1 MPARRLSMRKIRE
14 VLRLKFGLGL
24 KDREIAR
31 SCSIPRSSVANYV
44 FRANHA
50 GLHTWPLVPDL
61 GDEALEELLFP
72 PVVTK
77 LAASKANTPGF
88 AWMHEE
94 LRRHKHVTLQLLWEE
109 YKEAQ
114 PEGYQYSQFCELYRR
129 WARKVDVVLRQEH
142 HAGEKMFVDHAGPT
156 VPIVNRETG
165 EIRHAS
171 IFVSVLGASNYTYAE
186 ATWKRD
192 LVSWIGSHNRTLE
205 FYGGVPTVTVPDNWK
220 TGITD
225 SCYYEPDLNPTYR
238 DWAAHYDTVVIPAR
252 VRKPRDKAKVEAG
265 VLIVERWILAALRH
279 RTFFTLAELNEAI
292 RELLIRLNNRKF
304 RKLDTTRA
312 KLFESLEKPMLKPLP
327 SEPFPFVKWK
337 TVRVNIDYH
346 VEIEGHYYSVPYQY
360 VHEEVEARIL
370 ETTIEIIRKGHRI
383 ATHARNNIPGKHS
396 TLSEHRPKKHQDLEW
411 TVARFTEKGRAVG
424 PATAI
429 LLERIMQSRKH
440 PELGYRS
447 CLGVLRLGN
456 RYTNERLE
464 AACRRAVTMNACS
477 YRSIK
482 SMLSTGFDR
491 QPLEEPDIPAAHQ
504 EIHTNVRGAGYYGK
518 EVEV

>member
-1 MPARRLSMRKIRE
+1 MWGRFDA
-14 VLRLKFGLGL
+14 
-24 KDREIAR
+24 
-31 SCSIPRSSVANYV
+31 Y
-44 FRANHA
+44 
-50 GLHTWPLVPDL
+50 
-61 GDEALEELLFP
+61 
-72 PVVTK
+72 
-77 LAASKANTPGF
+77 
-88 AWMHEE
+88 
-94 LRRHKHVTLQLLWEE
+94 
-109 YKEAQ
+109 
-114 PEGYQYSQFCELYRR
+114 
-129 WARKVDVVLRQEH
+129 
-142 HAGEKMFVDHAGPT
+142 
-156 VPIVNRETG
+156 
-165 EIRHAS
+165 
-171 IFVSVLGASNYTYAE
+171 
-186 ATWKRD
+186 
-192 LVSWIGSHNRTLE
+192 
-205 FYGGVPTVTVPDNWK
+205 
-220 TGITD
+220 
-225 SCYYEPDLNPTYR
+225 
-238 DWAAHYDTVVIPAR
+238 
-252 VRKPRDKAKVEAG
+252 
-265 VLIVERWILAALRH
+265 
-279 RTFFTLAELNEAI
+279 
-292 RELLIRLNNRKF
+292 
-304 RKLDTTRA
+304 
-312 KLFESLEKPMLKPLP
+312 
-327 SEPFPFVKWK
+327 
-337 TVRVNIDYH
+337 DYH

>member
-1 MPARRLSMRKIRE
+1 MPQPRLSMRKIRE

-24 KDREIAR
+24 KDRQIAR

-44 FRANHA
+44 FRARQA
-50 GLHTWPLVPDL
+50 RLHTWPLVPDL
-61 GDEALEELLFP
+61 EDEALEELLFL

-77 LAASKANTPGF
+77 IPIPKAATPDF
-88 AWMHEE
+88 VWIHEQ

-109 YKEAQ
+109 YKEAN
-114 PEGYQYSQFCELYRR
+114 PNGYQYSQFCELYRR
-129 WARKVDVVLRQEH
+129 WMRKVDVVLRQEH
-142 HAGEKMFVDHAGPT
+142 HAGEKMFVDHAGQT
-156 VPIVNRETG
+156 VPVINQETG
-165 EIRHAS
+165 EVRQAS
-171 IFVSVLGASNYTYAE
+171 IFVAVLGASNYTYAE

-192 LVSWIGSHNRTLE
+192 LVSWIGSHNRAAE
-205 FYGGVPTVTVPDNWK
+205 FYGGVSTVTVPDNWK
-220 TGITD
+220 AGIKD
-225 SCYYEPDLNPTYR
+225 PCYYEPDLNPTYR
-238 DWAAHYDTVVIPAR
+238 DWAAHYGTVVIPAR

-265 VLIVERWILAALRH
+265 VLVVERWILAALRH
-279 RTFFTLAELNEAI
+279 RTFFSLAELNDAI
-292 RELLIRLNNRKF
+292 RELLVRLNNRKF

-312 KLFESLEKPMLKPLP
+312 RLFESLEKPMLKPLP

-370 ETTIEIIRKGHRI
+370 ETSIEILRKGHRI
-383 ATHARNNIPGKHS
+383 ATHVRSNVAGKHS

-411 TVARFTEKGRAVG
+411 TITRFTEKGRTIG
-424 PATAI
+424 PSTAT
-429 LLERIMQSRKH
+429 LLERILQSRKH

-464 AACRRAVTMNACS
+464 AACRRAVAMNACS

-482 SMLSTGFDR
+482 SMLATGFDR
-491 QPLEEPDIPAAHQ
+491 QPLEDPDIPPAHQ
-504 EIHTNVRGAGYYGK
+504 ELHANVRGASYYGK
-518 EVEV
+518 EAEA

>member
-24 KDREIAR
+24 KDRQIAR

-44 FRANHA
+44 FRARQA

-61 GDEALEELLFP
+61 EDEALEELLFP

-77 LAASKANTPGF
+77 IPIPKAAIPDF
-88 AWMHEE
+88 VWIHEQ
-94 LRRHKHVTLQLLWEE
+94 LRRHKHVTMQLLWDE
-109 YKEAQ
+109 YKEAN
-114 PEGYQYSQFCELYRR
+114 PEGYQYSQYCELYRR
-129 WARKVDVVLRQEH
+129 WMRKVDVVLRQEH
-142 HAGEKMFVDHAGPT
+142 HAGEKMFVDHAGQT
-156 VPIVNRETG
+156 VPIINQETG
-165 EIRHAS
+165 EVCQAS
-171 IFVSVLGASNYTYAE
+171 IFVAVLGASNYTFAE

-192 LVSWIGSHNRTLE
+192 LVSWIGSHNRAAE
-205 FYGGVPTVTVPDNWK
+205 FYGGISTVTVPDNWK
-220 TGITD
+220 TGIND
-225 SCYYEPDLNPTYR
+225 PCYYEPDLNPTYR
-238 DWAAHYDTVVIPAR
+238 DWAVHYGTVVIPAR
-252 VRKPRDKAKVEAG
+252 VRKPRDKAKVESG
-265 VLIVERWILAALRH
+265 VLVVERWILAALRH
-279 RTFFTLAELNEAI
+279 RTFFSLAELNEAI
-292 RELLIRLNNRKF
+292 RELLVRLNNRKF

-327 SEPFPFVKWK
+327 SEAFPFVKWK

-360 VHEEVEARIL
+360 VHEQVEARIL
-370 ETTIEIIRKGHRI
+370 ETSIEIIRKGHRI
-383 ATHARNNIPGKHS
+383 ATHVRSNVAGKHS

-411 TVARFTEKGRAVG
+411 TIARFTEKGRAIG
-424 PATAI
+424 PSTAT
-429 LLERIMQSRKH
+429 LLERILQSRKH

-464 AACRRAVTMNACS
+464 AACRRAVAMNACS

-504 EIHTNVRGAGYYGK
+504 EFHANVRGAGYYGK
-518 EVEV
+518 EAEA

>member
-14 VLRLKFGLGL
+14 VLRLKYSLSL
-24 KDREIAR
+24 KDRQIAR

-44 FRANHA
+44 FRAKQA
-50 GLHTWPLVPDL
+50 GLCAWPLAPDL
-61 GDEALEELLFP
+61 GDDALDELLFP

-77 LAASKANTPGF
+77 AATPKAAPPDF
-88 AWMHEE
+88 HWMHEQ
-94 LRRHKHVTLQLLWEE
+94 LRRHKHVTLQWLWEE

-114 PEGYQYSQFCELYRR
+114 PEGYQYSQYCELYRR
-129 WARKVDVVLRQEH
+129 WLRKVDIVLRQEH

-156 VPIVNRETG
+156 IPIINHETG
-165 EIRHAS
+165 EIRPAS

-192 LVSWIGSHNRTLE
+192 LVCWIGSHSRALE

-220 TGITD
+220 TGIKD
-225 SCYYEPDLNPTYR
+225 PCYYDPELNPTYR
-238 DWAAHYDTVVIPAR
+238 DWAAYYGTVVIPAR
-252 VRKPRDKAKVEAG
+252 VRKPRDKAKVEVG
-265 VLIVERWILAALRH
+265 VLIVERWILAAFRH
-279 RTFFTLAELNEAI
+279 RTFFTLAELNDAI

-304 RKLDTTRA
+304 RKLNTTRSI
-312 KLFESLEKPMLKPLP
+312 LFESLEKPMLKPLP

-360 VHEEVEARIL
+360 VHEELEARIL

-383 ATHARNNIPGKHS
+383 ATHVRSNVAGRHS
-396 TLSEHRPKKHQDLEW
+396 TLAEHRPQNHQDLEW
-411 TVARFTEKGRAVG
+411 TIARVTEKGRAIG
-424 PATAI
+424 PFTAT

-447 CLGVLRLGN
+447 CLGVLRFAK

-464 AACRRAVTMNACS
+464 AACQRAVALNACS

-482 SMLSTGFDR
+482 SMLATGFDR
-491 QPLEEPDIPAAHQ
+491 QPLEEPNIPAAHQ
-504 EIHTNVRGAGYYGK
+504 EIHSNVRGASYYGK
-518 EVEV
+518 EREA

>member
-1 MPARRLSMRKIRE
+1 MRKIRE

-24 KDREIAR
+24 KDREISR

-44 FRANHA
+44 FRAQQA
-50 GLHTWPLVPDL
+50 GFRSWPLVPDL
-61 GDEALEELLFP
+61 GDEAIEELLFP
-72 PVVTK
+72 PVVAKVAPPKT
-77 LAASKANTPGF
+77 AAPDF
-88 AWMHEE
+88 AWMHGQ

-109 YKEAQ
+109 YKEAR
-114 PEGYQYSQFCELYRR
+114 PDGYQYSQFCELYRR
-129 WARKVDVVLRQEH
+129 WARKIDIVLRQEH
-142 HAGEKMFVDHAGPT
+142 HAGQKMFVDHAGET

-165 EIRHAS
+165 EVRQAS
-171 IFVSVLGASNYTYAE
+171 IFVSVLGASSYTYAE
-186 ATWKRD
+186 GTWKKD
-192 LVSWIGSHNRTLE
+192 LVSWIGSHNRTAE
-205 FYGGVPTVTVPDNWK
+205 YYGGVAAVTVPDNWK
-220 TGITD
+220 AGVKD
-225 SCYYEPDLNPTYR
+225 PCYYEPDLNPTYR
-238 DWAAHYDTVVIPAR
+238 DWAAHYGTVVIPAR

-265 VLIVERWILAALRH
+265 VLVVERWILAALRH

-337 TVRVNIDYH
+337 KVRVNIDYH
-346 VEIEGHYYSVPYQY
+346 VEIDGHYYSVPYQY

-383 ATHARNNIPGKHS
+383 ATHVRSNVPGKHS
-396 TLSEHRPKKHQDLEW
+396 TLAEHRPQKHQDLEW
-411 TVARFTEKGRAVG
+411 TVARFTEKGRAIG
-424 PATAI
+424 SSTAT
-429 LLERIMQSRKH
+429 LMERIMETRKH

-447 CLGVLRLGN
+447 CLGILRLAN

-464 AACRRAVTMNACS
+464 SACRRAVAMNACS

-482 SMLSTGFDR
+482 SMLATGFDR
-491 QPLEEPDIPAAHQ
+491 QPLEEPDVPAAHQ
-504 EIHTNVRGAGYYGK
+504 EIHVNVRGAAYYGK
-518 EVEV
+518 EAEA

>member
-1 MPARRLSMRKIRE
+1 MRKIRE
-14 VLRLKFGLGL
+14 VLRLKFGLGM

-44 FRANHA
+44 FRAKQS
-50 GLHTWPLVPDL
+50 GLRNWPLTPDL

-72 PVVTK
+72 PVATK
-77 LAASKANTPGF
+77 VATPKAATPDF
-88 AWMHEE
+88 VWMHEQ
-94 LRRHKHVTLQLLWEE
+94 LRRHKHLTLQLLWEE

-129 WARKVDVVLRQEH
+129 WARKIDVVLRQEH
-142 HAGEKMFVDHAGPT
+142 HAGEKMFVDHVGQT
-156 VPIVNRETG
+156 MPIVNQETG
-165 EIRHAS
+165 EVRHAS

-192 LVSWIGSHNRTLE
+192 LVSWIGSHNRALE
-205 FYGGVPTVTVPDNWK
+205 FYGGVPTITVPDNWK
-220 TGITD
+220 AGVKD
-225 SCYYEPDLNPTYR
+225 PCYYEPDLNPTYR
-238 DWAAHYDTVVIPAR
+238 DWAAHYGTVVIPAR

-265 VLIVERWILAALRH
+265 VLLVERWILAALRH
-279 RTFFTLAELNEAI
+279 RTFFTLTDLNEAI
-292 RELLIRLNNRKF
+292 RELLIDLNDRKF
-304 RKLDTTRA
+304 RKLNTTRS

-327 SEPFPFVKWK
+327 DQPFPFVKWK

-360 VHEEVEARIL
+360 VHEELEARIM
-370 ETTIEIIRKGHRI
+370 ETAIEIIRKGHRI
-383 ATHARNNIPGKHS
+383 ATHVRSNVVGKHS
-396 TLSEHRPKKHQDLEW
+396 TLAEHRPQKHQDLEW
-411 TVARFTEKGRAVG
+411 TIARFTEKGRAVG
-424 PATAI
+424 PSTAT
-429 LLERIMQSRKH
+429 LMERIMQSRKH

-464 AACRRAVTMNACS
+464 AACRRAVAMNACS

-482 SMLSTGFDR
+482 SMLATGFDR
-491 QPLEEPDIPAAHQ
+491 QPLEEPDIPVAHQ
-504 EIHTNVRGAGYYGK
+504 EIHANVRGASYYGK
-518 EVEV
+518 EAEA